1 MLKNIKIGTK
11 LLAIST
17 ILVVVPLLVVTFT
30 ATTKASG
37 AVTAVANEGLSRGA
51 RFAAEGLDHSLG
63 QEEVLVQTLA
73 RNPDLIAALAAA
85 STVGT
90 GTSSST
96 GLFRTAD
103 RSLRELAAN
112 KGFTQESL
120 GLLVLD
126 RSGVAVMATS
136 KGDVGRNFGS
146 LPFFKRAMNRKVSF
160 GEVVVDQGD
169 TKANIP
175 VAAPIFNR
183 AGTRIIGVLMDQM
196 SLQFVQDLIAG
207 ETIGKTGYA
216 FVVDR
221 TGLTI
226 ADKHQKSIMKRN
238 VLKAGDLASLGKR
251 MLSGRGGVATYS
263 LTGQE
268 MLAGFAPVTTT
279 GWAVALTVPKAEYLL
294 PVQQLKRAAIGVAV
308 AAIVLT
314 VLMLLFFVR
323 SITKP
328 LGRAVEY
335 ASIVA
340 SGDFTRRLSVDRKD
354 EIGVLTGTLDEMVDR
369 LQGMISQIRAAADQ
383 TASSSEEISA
393 SAQQLASGAQ
403 SQASTLEETS
413 ASVEEL
419 TSSVEQVSNHSQ
431 SQAASVEE
439 SLSNVEQ
446 MQKSVQQVAETL
458 ERVSKSS
465 DASTERAR
473 AGMESVTHVVE
484 AIRGIAMSSEQ
495 IAGIVNVISDIADQT
510 NLLAL
515 NASIEA
521 ARAGEHGRGFAVVAD
536 EVSKLADR
544 SSSSTK
550 DIEDL
555 IKRSSGNVDEGV
567 RVAETALEAMSEIIA
582 SAQEANEMVEALSAD
597 IEQEIN
603 GFKEIAVATE
613 SISEMSQSISAA
625 TEEQNTN
632 ARQVAKAI
640 ENVNEI
646 TQQAASAAEE
656 MSSATEELSA
666 LAEQMQGLVE
676 QFKLGRDHD
685 EERLLT
691 ATRNTEESSWE
702 QKGAGLSE
710 LEHVR
715 TESPDSE
722 WPFNTRQLSRN
733 DDVNELD
740 HAPTLKEMNGHS
752 IGLSG
757 SSKN

>member
-17 ILVVVPLLVVTFT
+17 ILVVVPLLVVTFA
-30 ATTKASG
+30 ATDKATG
-37 AVTAVANEGLSRGA
+37 AVTTVADEGLGRGA
-51 RFAAEGLDHSLG
+51 RFAAKGLAHSLG
-63 QEEVLVQTLA
+63 QEEVMVEALA
-73 RNPDLIAALAAA
+73 RNSVLVSALEAA
-85 STVGT
+85 SAAGT
-90 GTSSST
+90 GKSTSRA
-96 GLFRTAD
+96 LFRRAEQ
-103 RSLRELAAN
+103 SLRELGGN
-112 KGFTQESL
+112 KAFAQESL
-120 GLLVLD
+120 GLLVLN
-126 RSGVAVMATS
+126 RSGVAVMATAN
-136 KGDVGRNFGS
+136 GDIGREFGTS
-146 LPFFKRAMNRKVSF
+146 SFFKQAMNRKVSF
-160 GEVVVDQGD
+160 GRVGVDQGD
-169 TKANIP
+169 TKASVP
-175 VAAPIFNR
+175 VAAPILNR

-196 SLQFVQDLIAG
+196 NLQFVQDLIAG
-207 ETIGKTGYA
+207 ETIGKTGYS
-216 FVVDR
+216 FVVDQ

-226 ADKHQKSIMKRN
+226 ADKHEKSIMKRN
-238 VLKAGDLASLGKR
+238 VLVAGGLVSLGKQ
-251 MLSGRGGVATYS
+251 MLSGKGGVTTYP
-263 LTGQE
+263 LHGHE
-268 MLAGFAPVTTT
+268 MLAGFAPVPIT

-294 PVQQLKRAAIGVAV
+294 PVEEFKRVAIGVAV
-308 AAIVLT
+308 LAIALT
-314 VLMLLFFVR
+314 ILILVFFVR

-335 ASIVA
+335 ATIVA
-340 SGDFTRRLSVDRKD
+340 SGDFTRRLSVNRKD
-354 EIGVLTGTLDEMVDR
+354 EIGLLAGTLDEMVDR
-369 LQGMISQIRAAADQ
+369 LQSMVSQIRAAADQ

-393 SAQQLASGAQ
+393 SAQQLAGGAQ

-431 SQAASVEE
+431 SQASSVEE

-446 MQKSVQQVAETL
+446 MQKSVQQVSETL
-458 ERVSKSS
+458 GRVSKSS

-550 DIEDL
+550 EIEDL
-555 IKRSSGNVDEGV
+555 IKRSSENVDEGV
-567 RVAETALEAMSEIIA
+567 RVAEGALEAMNEIIV

-603 GFKEIAVATE
+603 GFREIAVATE

-676 QFKLGRDHD
+676 QFKLGRDH
-685 EERLLT
+685 EKERFLT
-691 ATRNTEESSWE
+691 TAQSVAEPWE
-702 QKGAGLSE
+702 QRESG
-710 LEHVR
+710 LEH
-715 TESPDSE
+715 TPSETLDTE
-722 WPFNTRQLSRN
+722 WPIDIHQLNRN
-733 DDVNELD
+733 DDVHEMELN
-740 HAPTLKEMNGHS
+740 APLREMNGHS
-752 IGLSG
+752 VEVPG